1 MAVPEPLIEAY
12 AAAHYVVFGEPEIV
26 LLCGEKNPRLDELLD
41 AHRATCAAFV
51 SAANPQGRRRRLVE
65 NVVAFHSLKTHLKKS
80 HYVFFE
86 GEGRDPT
93 GVWRPEGSVLVL
105 DIARPDAE
113 ALGNRYEQNA
123 IVYVERGGAP
133 ELVLLR

>member
-1 MAVPEPLIEAY
+1 MPVPAPLVEAY
-12 AAAHYVVFGEPEIV
+12 EAAHYVVFGEPDIV
-26 LLCGEKNPRLDELLD
+26 LRIGEPNGHLDALMQ
-41 AHRATCAAFV
+41 AHRARCAAFV
-51 SAANPQGRRRRLVE
+51 SAANPHGRRRRLVE
-65 NVVAFHSLKTHLKKS
+65 NVIAFHSLKNLLKRS

-93 GVWRPEGSVLVL
+93 GEWRPEGSVLVL
-105 DIARPDAE
+105 DIRREEAG

-123 IVYVERGGAP
+123 IVFAERGCGP